1 MTVTFI
7 SGATGGIGK
16 AFSFACAKRG
26 YDLFLTGRSE
36 EKLSALKSDIEKA
49 HGVSVVTFACDL
61 SDESERKA
69 LYGFARGKGLIVER
83 IINVAGVD
91 TQLPFTEYSE
101 EKLLFQIRVNV
112 EATLSVTKNLL
123 ELKKGN
129 AEVITISSM
138 SGVSPMPYFAV
149 YSGTK
154 ALLSSVFTSLHY
166 ELKGDGVKVT
176 TVLPGGVYTRP
187 DINEQIKQQ
196 GIWGKLSAK
205 TPEFVAEKSL
215 KAVKRNK
222 IKYIPGFFNRV
233 LNFFMKITPKRIVLS
248 FIAKRW
254 KNQRKDAF
262 K

>member
-16 AFSFACAKRG
+16 AFSVACAKRG

-36 EKLSALKSDIEKA
+36 EKLSALKSELEREY
-49 HGVSVVTFACDL
+49 GVSVVTFACDL
-61 SDESERKA
+61 SKESDRNA
-69 LYGFARGKGLIVER
+69 LYSFAKEEEFIIER

-91 TQLPFTEYSE
+91 TQLPFSEYSE
-101 EKLLFQIRVNV
+101 EKLLFQLRVNV
-112 EATLSVTKNLL
+112 EATLSVTRNLL

-129 AEVITISSM
+129 AEVITVSSM

-154 ALLSSVFTSLHY
+154 ALLTNVFTSLHY
-166 ELKGDGVKVT
+166 ELKGDGVRVT

-187 DINEQIKQQ
+187 DITEQIKEQ
-196 GIWGKLSAK
+196 GLWGKLSAK

-215 KAVKRNK
+215 KAVKKNK
-222 IKYIPGFFNRV
+222 IKYIPGFFNKF
-233 LNFFMKITPKRIVLS
+233 LAFMMKIAPKRLVLS

-254 KNQRKDAF
+254 KNQKKDAF